1 MSQLRLGFVLVLGLA
16 LVACGGDDGGS
27 GDPDAGSV
35 CTNDTTMCVGNTFET
50 CAGGA
55 WVVTSQCSALC
66 DNDLGCIS
74 CNPDTIF
81 CENDQVMQ
89 CNGAGTGSSVSETCE
104 GGAHC
109 LGGACVDLCAD
120 AAENRSY
127 IGCEYFAIDLDNAV
141 EIFDNQLPGFF
152 TCADNAPGAV
162 AATAVKV
169 CWDGSASGGLCDPG
183 DTCPAGY
190 TCSSGHSEVC
200 MLDAAHSPFAVV
212 VSNPQVFAV
221 NVTIT
226 NATGTTQSISVPA
239 GQVSS
244 IFPQMMG
251 FTDSSIDHSMQA
263 KNAYRIVADAPIVAY
278 QFNPLNNVDVFSN
291 DASLLLPT
299 TTWDADYYVMTW
311 PTEDRRSGTPTTNNY
326 NGYVTIVAAQDDTLI
341 EVTTTA
347 ATVANGTTT
356 AVAAATPTQY
366 TLDAYEVLSLEA
378 VANGDLTGTR
388 VRSID
393 ATPKPIGVF
402 GGAEAVGIAQ
412 SPAPNPSYPSGPCCA
427 DHIEEMLFPT
437 STWGKTFAIARS
449 QVRNMDKDH
458 LRVIAQ
464 VDGTDVVFTPAA
476 TAVSTNDCTGLM
488 AGEWCEVKVAV
499 DTKAEAT
506 QPVLIA
512 KYLESAIWSNGNPL
526 VPMSMGSGD
535 PSMSIVVPAEQ
546 FRDEYTI
553 LVPSQ
558 YDMSYVSISTPMN
571 GTVRID
577 GNDVTS
583 TLTVFATDYK
593 AGRSLVTAGQH
604 VITCTAGCG
613 IEIMGYSEAVSYL
626 FAGGLDL
633 RQIVVD

>member
-1 MSQLRLGFVLVLGLA
+1 MSQLRFVLI
-16 LVACGGDDGGS
+16 LVMFAAACGGGGDDGGA
-27 GDPDAGSV
+27 DPDAASV
-35 CTNDTTMCVGNTFET
+35 CSSGQTMCEGNTFQT
-50 CAGGA
+50 CESGQ
-55 WVVTSQCSALC
+55 WSVTDQCSQLC
-66 DNDLGCIS
+66 DNDLGCIA
-74 CNPDTIF
+74 CNPDTLF
-81 CENDQVMQ
+81 CADDLVMQ
-89 CNGAGTGSSVSETCE
+89 CNGAGTGSTVSETCT
-104 GGAHC
+104 GGEHC
-109 LGGACVDLCAD
+109 LGNACVDLCAD

-127 IGCEYFAIDLDNAV
+127 IGCEYFAVDLDNAIEV
-141 EIFDNQLPGFF
+141 FDNPLAPF
-152 TCADNAPGAV
+152 TTCPDVAPGAMLRNDLF
-162 AATAVKV
+162 V
-169 CWDGSASGGLCDPG
+169 CWNGSASAGLCDPG
-183 DTCPAGY
+183 NTCPGGY
-190 TCSSGHSEVC
+190 TCSDDHDGVVC
-200 MLDAAHSPFAVV
+200 ALDAAHSPYAIV

-221 NVTIT
+221 DVTLT
-226 NATGTTQSISVPA
+226 MSTGTPQVTTVAA
-239 GQVSS
+239 GQVATL
-244 IFPQMMG
+244 FPQMLS
-251 FTDSSIDHSMQA
+251 FPDSSIDHSEQA
-263 KNAYRIVADAPIVAY
+263 FKAYRLVADAPIVAY
-278 QFNPLNNVDVFSN
+278 QFNPLDNVDVFSN

-299 TTWDADYYVMTW
+299 TTWDADYYVMSW
-311 PTEDRRSGTPTTNNY
+311 PTEERRVLDPPVHNY
-326 NGYVTIVAAQDDTLI
+326 HGYVTIVASQDDTLI

-347 ATVANGTTT
+347 ATVANGAVA

-366 TLDAYEVLSLEA
+366 TLDAYEVLNLEA

-412 SPAPNPSYPSGPCCA
+412 APAPNPSYPNGPCCA

-464 VDGTDVVFTPAA
+464 TDGTNVTFTPAA
-476 TAVSTNDCTGLM
+476 TAVSTNDCMGLA

-506 QPVLIA
+506 EPVLIA
-512 KYLESAIWSNGNPL
+512 KYLESAIWSDGNIFA
-526 VPMSMGSGD
+526 PMSIGNGD

-546 FRDEYTI
+546 FRDDYTI

-558 YDMSYVSISTPMN
+558 YDMSHVSIATPMN

-577 GNDVTS
+577 GVDVTS
-583 TLTVFATDYK
+583 QLTVFATDYK
-593 AGRSLVTAGQH
+593 GGRVLVTAGQH
-604 VITCTAGCG
+604 VIDCSASCG
-613 IEIMGYSEAVSYL
+613 IEVMGYSDAVSYL